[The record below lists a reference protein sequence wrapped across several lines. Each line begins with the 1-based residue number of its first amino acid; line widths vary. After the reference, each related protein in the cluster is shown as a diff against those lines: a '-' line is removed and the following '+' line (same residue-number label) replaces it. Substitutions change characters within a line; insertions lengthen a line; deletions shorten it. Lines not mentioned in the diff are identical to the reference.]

1 MENLRVIYRRDD
13 LGALESLEIWR
24 GPPAHDGGE
33 MVFDTLTSV
42 DPHAALQEILWM
54 ARDYYRA
61 DPYSDHLPPD
71 NAVIAAYEEHVA

>member
-1 MENLRVIYRRDD
+1 MENLSVIYRRDD

-24 GPPAHDGGE
+24 GPPDRDGSE
-33 MVFDTLTSV
+33 VLLDTFASEAPYT
-42 DPHAALQEILWM
+42 ALQDILWT

-71 NAVIAAYEEHVA
+71 SAVIAAYEEHVA